1 VLIFVTYQQLLWQ
14 QSQHH
19 RLLAKRYVQLPAM
32 QCGLLPLL
40 EHLHSSRERKEVKQN
55 SKKESEKTS
64 KDKATEF
71 TFGSSRYL

>member
-1 VLIFVTYQQLLWQ
+1 
-14 QSQHH
+14 
-19 RLLAKRYVQLPAM
+19 M

-40 EHLHSSRERKEVKQN
+40 EHLYSSRERKEVKQN